1 MCVRCVC
8 MPQGFIN
15 PLAYIVRRVC
25 IRKHGCIGYELLP
38 SPPLSLSLSL
48 PLFLSFSLL
57 GIQAYKARGAR
68 SVYLQSIVGTLPPAI
83 ARFFLPLFFLITPI
97 AVCVS
102 FRPPPPSLSL
112 FRSSHP
118 ARLHIPFPRS
128 INLLSMI
135 LFRERRIELRRST
148 QIRTTVR
155 RHPVL
160 WRYNHYDTSA
170 RLDFVVEWRE
180 IRGCLSFKLLL

>member
-1 MCVRCVC
+1 MYTETWVHR
-8 MPQGFIN
+8 
-15 PLAYIVRRVC
+15 LRVTPPP
-25 IRKHGCIGYELLP
+25 P
-38 SPPLSLSLSL
+38 SSLSLSL

-102 FRPPPPSLSL
+102 FRPPPLSLSLSL

-155 RHPVL
+155 RQPVL
-160 WRYNHYDTSA
+160 
-170 RLDFVVEWRE
+170 
-180 IRGCLSFKLLL
+180 

>member
-1 MCVRCVC
+1 VRVCVVCVC
-8 MPQGFIN
+8 HKVLLTLSRISFV
-15 PLAYIVRRVC
+15 AYVY
-25 IRKHGCIGYELLP
+25 GNMGASATSY
-38 SPPLSLSLSL
+38 SPPLLSLSLSLSL

-160 WRYNHYDTSA
+160 
-170 RLDFVVEWRE
+170 
-180 IRGCLSFKLLL
+180 